1 MKKQK
6 LIINSN
12 GLFISI
18 PGIPPFRTPAK
29 VDITKVGEK
38 IVRAELRK
46 NGITNYKIT
55 PSEEEPKSIPLQIN
69 KQEKSN
75 TSIEDI
81 KKSIDNMMIL
91 LQSVLDKEPKKVE
104 QSTEKIESLLNE
116 FLLSG
121 KKVEKEFATAETKR
135 RSKIDESVD
144 DFIPEI
150 NIDKMSLKGGSSEKV
165 IKSDRNILK
174 NAESLKSLKGD
185 K

>member
-6 LIINSN
+6 LIITSH

-29 VDITKVGEK
+29 VDITKIGEK
-38 IVRAELRK
+38 IVTAELRR
-46 NGITNYKIT
+46 NGITNYRIT
-55 PSEEEPKSIPLQIN
+55 TSEEEPKSIHLQIN
-69 KQEKSN
+69 KQEKNN
-75 TSIEDI
+75 TTIEELKNSIEDM
-81 KKSIDNMMIL
+81 KLL
-91 LQSVLDKEPKKVE
+91 LQSVLNKEPQKVE
-104 QSTEKIESLLNE
+104 QSTEKIESILND

-121 KKVEKEFATAETKR
+121 KKIEKEFEFTGTKKK
-135 RSKIDESVD
+135 SKIDESVD

-150 NIDKMSLKGGSSEKV
+150 DINKMTLKGSSSEKV
-165 IKSDRNILK
+165 IKSNRNILK

>member
-6 LIINSN
+6 LIINSH

-29 VDITKVGEK
+29 VDITKIGEK
-38 IVRAELRK
+38 IVMAELRR
-46 NGITNYKIT
+46 NGITNYRIIA
-55 PSEEEPKSIPLQIN
+55 SEEEPRSIPLQIN
-69 KQEKSN
+69 KQEKNIVSIEELKN
-75 TSIEDI
+75 SIEDM
-81 KKSIDNMMIL
+81 KLL
-91 LQSVLDKEPKKVE
+91 LQSFLDKEPKKVE
-104 QSTEKIESLLNE
+104 PSTEKIESILND

-121 KKVEKEFATAETKR
+121 KKVEQDFITRKKK
-135 RSKIDESVD
+135 SKIDESVD

-150 NIDKMSLKGGSSEKV
+150 DINKMTLKGSNSERV